1 MRMASSALYRPV
13 ASRWR
18 WLDAFCAPPP
28 PREGG
33 AVNVIPHATLGHF
46 HEKHFD
52 FPPPP
57 PPPLLVVWKCFQS
70 IWWESRPRWM
80 KIALR
85 QRQILS
91 LKSWNVRQNFFKF
104 EFPVEML
111 FNEIYVLD
119 CTWAAILVQF
129 ESFTEF
135 ISNLIELNLSG
146 LWWFLA
152 VLTFLKFEFILESLI
167 FEIYILDCTLESIL
181 VQFECL
187 IEFISNLIEL
197 KFELKLSGLRD
208 FWEFWPI

>member
-1 MRMASSALYRPV
+1 MAKMKCSLLTLLSASTTPTSSSFSLQR
-13 ASRWR
+13 SRFLWIIR
-18 WLDAFCAPPP
+18 H
-28 PREGG
+28 
-33 AVNVIPHATLGHF
+33 V
-46 HEKHFD
+46 
-52 FPPPP
+52 
-57 PPPLLVVWKCFQS
+57 
-70 IWWESRPRWM
+70 
-80 KIALR
+80 
-85 QRQILS
+85 
-91 LKSWNVRQNFFKF
+91 
-104 EFPVEML
+104 

-135 ISNLIELNLSG
+135 ISNLIELYLSG

-197 KFELKLSGLRD
+197 KFELKLSGCRD
-208 FWEFWPI
+208 FWEFWPF